1 MAMLATANTMT
12 TAAIINVLSAGAA
25 ARLGGTDE
33 LGRMVSED
41 AAVKSICSVST
52 YYVNV
57 H

>member
-1 MAMLATANTMT
+1 MAMLAIANTMT

-25 ARLGGTDE
+25 ARLGGAGE

-52 YYVNV
+52 
-57 H
+57 